1 MAWYWSTNFG
11 FQVRCID
18 ISPGGGLGV
27 SSGDDSTLLVWETST
42 GVVRVWFYL
51 QKVLQACN
59 STLQHRKLQKQIYRN
74 LILIM
79 VFIVQPLQKTHY
91 FLSGLTL
98 NLCLNRS
105 HIKMMVLVLF
115 AAWSS
120 RSHFRHKYL

>member
-1 MAWYWSTNFG
+1 M
-11 FQVRCID
+11 
-18 ISPGGGLGV
+18 

-51 QKVLQACN
+51 QKVLQM
-59 STLQHRKLQKQIYRN
+59 QIYRY

-115 AAWSS
+115 AA
-120 RSHFRHKYL
+120 

>member
-1 MAWYWSTNFG
+1 M
-11 FQVRCID
+11 
-18 ISPGGGLGV
+18 

-59 STLQHRKLQKQIYRN
+59 STLQHRKLQKQIYWN

-115 AAWSS
+115 AA
-120 RSHFRHKYL
+120 